1 MLCTQVEEL
10 VGTPVG
16 EQMLSI
22 SSSGEQLDSHA
33 RLSDYPEIRN
43 RSELLLSQLPTAAPV
58 SVEEKRKRK
67 ADSVLSMAKMFQAG
81 SVPGASLSAL
91 QEESVTTKATAKYAT
106 LLATKDKFGASAG
119 LSLSA
124 VAGANLMS
132 RAKRAQEGYVATQGR
147 RPRMP
152 PRSRQQPQSSY
163 L

>member
-67 ADSVLSMAKMFQAG
+67 AADSVLSMAKMY
-81 SVPGASLSAL
+81 VPSG
-91 QEESVTTKATAKYAT
+91 
-106 LLATKDKFGASAG
+106 
-119 LSLSA
+119 
-124 VAGANLMS
+124 
-132 RAKRAQEGYVATQGR
+132 KRAWRVPQCLAGGERDNQGNGQIRNPAGHEGQVWCGGR
-147 RPRMP
+147 VEPICRGW
-152 PRSRQQPQSSY
+152 RQPHESG
-163 L
+163 